1 MDRTIVIGDV
11 HGCYFE
17 LVALLDEI
25 GARQDDRLVF
35 VGDLITKGPAN
46 REVVEFF
53 QHRRNCESVLGNHEY
68 LLLQHYRGRTVELE
82 PTHRQAIADL
92 GTNFGDFMELVSKF
106 PLYMDL
112 GEFLIV
118 HAGIR
123 LGQPIDKQ
131 RVEDLTQLRTL
142 NGEGSEA
149 GTPWFE
155 RYRGKKIVIFGH
167 WVFDA
172 PVVRKNAVG
181 IDTGCVTAVASRQL
195 SFLIAVWLASR
206 RSSLTLTRKD
216 ATHVFRNENVWQASF
231 PWPPIH
237 RRRD

>member
-1 MDRTIVIGDV
+1 MNTFCCSTIVG
-11 HGCYFE
+11 E
-17 LVALLDEI
+17 
-25 GARQDDRLVF
+25 Q
-35 VGDLITKGPAN
+35 
-46 REVVEFF
+46 
-53 QHRRNCESVLGNHEY
+53 
-68 LLLQHYRGRTVELE
+68 VELE

-92 GTNFGDFMELVSKF
+92 GTNFGYFMELVSKF